1 MKWYYYLHEN
11 GDLIG
16 KNPVAYNESDF
27 AGNDFV
33 TKHWY
38 IETEDRGDAWTLVI
52 EAFALGARIDKIKD
66 LAVKWSLTKEDL
78 KKFIIRNLKPTNL
91 QKDGMDKF
99 IQLILCIKPNEFW
112 DNSLKEGPPKGKQ
125 CPGMDFGIY
134 TKFCTVCICNRRT
147 ICHSIPYTGSAEG
160 EI

>member
-66 LAVKWSLTKEDL
+66 LIWKLEQIYNKE
-78 KKFIIRNLKPTNL
+78 KEVYFGTNRSNE
-91 QKDGMDKF
+91 KGIHEVNEHEF
-99 IQLILCIKPNEFW
+99 EILLS
-112 DNSLKEGPPKGKQ
+112 D
-125 CPGMDFGIY
+125 
-134 TKFCTVCICNRRT
+134 
-147 ICHSIPYTGSAEG
+147 
-160 EI
+160 